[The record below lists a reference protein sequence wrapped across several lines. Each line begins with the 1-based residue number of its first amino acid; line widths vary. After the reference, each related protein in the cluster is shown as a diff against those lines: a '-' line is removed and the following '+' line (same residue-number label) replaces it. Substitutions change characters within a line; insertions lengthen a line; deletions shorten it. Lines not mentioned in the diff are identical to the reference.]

1 MVGVMQTEDVAAGG
15 RRERKKRETRLA
27 LAAAALRLA
36 VEKGPDN
43 VTVEEISEAAD
54 VSVRTFFNYFPHK
67 EHAILGR
74 DPEDLERSLT
84 RLREAPP
91 EQSPLTMLRVLVNQA
106 LADFGDNAGD
116 AKQRFELIGRSPA
129 LLAQFVLLSAE
140 DERALSAALAE
151 RMGEPPTSL
160 KPALLVGTVTT
171 AVRVAAEK
179 QKLAGEHEVP
189 DLTALVDQAFALLAD
204 GLDPAYD
211 KDVLSRDQEGQS

>member
-1 MVGVMQTEDVAAGG
+1 
-15 RRERKKRETRLA
+15 
-27 LAAAALRLA
+27 
-36 VEKGPDN
+36 
-43 VTVEEISEAAD
+43 
-54 VSVRTFFNYFPHK
+54 
-67 EHAILGR
+67 
-74 DPEDLERSLT
+74 
-84 RLREAPP
+84 
-91 EQSPLTMLRVLVNQA
+91 MLRVLVSQA
-106 LADFGDNAGD
+106 LADFGDHAGD

-189 DLTALVDQAFALLAD
+189 DLTALVDEAFALLAD

-211 KDVLSRDQEGQS
+211 RDVLSPDQEGQS